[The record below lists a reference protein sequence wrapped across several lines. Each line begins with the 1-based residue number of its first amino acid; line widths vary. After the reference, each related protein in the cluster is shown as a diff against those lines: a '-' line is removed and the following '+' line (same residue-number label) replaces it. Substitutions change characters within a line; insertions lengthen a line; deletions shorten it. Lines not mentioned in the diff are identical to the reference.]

1 MKKNDLVE
9 RLNKLDDLFSTEEER
24 IYNNAQKIVDVNLSE
39 IDSFENHPFKVNDND
54 ELFEMADSIRE
65 SGVLVPA
72 IIRPKNGRYEMIS
85 GHRRKRASEIAG
97 KTTMPC
103 IIRELTDDEATII
116 MVDSNMQRE
125 KILPSERAFA
135 YKMKLEAIKHQGKK
149 DILTLRPVVD
159 KFSSAE
165 LVGKEF
171 GESGRQVQRYIRLT
185 ELIPDI
191 LKFVDNNVLGNTPSI
206 ALRPAVEISFLSKEE
221 QTMLS
226 DFIEC
231 SLITPSLSQA
241 IQLKELSQKSK
252 LDYST
257 IENILNIEKPNQ
269 VQKLK
274 INMNRLRNILPQNLV
289 SEKEKEEFVIKAVEY
304 YCKKKKERHQMER

>member
-1 MKKNDLVE
+1 MKKNDLAE

-304 YCKKKKERHQMER
+304 YCKKQKERHQMER

>member
-1 MKKNDLVE
+1 MKKNDLSE